1 MMMMMLTMMMVM
13 TTKHEVE
20 TYAHRS
26 GVRTSTIVC
35 IPAATMK
42 AVPAK
47 NIPKPRRC
55 NGLKRKVYI
64 IISAQQ
70 AKRLFIQPPYVH
82 LA

>member
-1 MMMMMLTMMMVM
+1 MTMMMMMMA
-13 TTKHEVE
+13 KHEVQ
-20 TYAHRS
+20 TRAHQS

-55 NGLKRKVYI
+55 NGLKLKLY
-64 IISAQQ
+64 S
-70 AKRLFIQPPYVH
+70 
-82 LA
+82 